1 MIRNVCISLL
11 SSMAWRVTLN
21 MKIKL
26 NVCKVLFVG
35 VMLTCKI
42 YCSILYLF
50 LNDVRLC
57 LVILIYSLLFVLVTF
72 SEGRAYSHIY

>member
-1 MIRNVCISLL
+1 M
-11 SSMAWRVTLN
+11 LN
-21 MKIKL
+21 MRIKL
-26 NVCKVLFVG
+26 NACKVLFVG